1 MRAVVVDELM
11 EPADLRVSQAAECR
25 AGEGEVIIAVRAAGC
40 NFSDVLMLKGE
51 YQVKPTLPFIPGR
64 EAAGRVLEVGGGV
77 DRVKPGD
84 RVLAYTDLGAF
95 AERVCVDQAQ
105 VFGLPDSMS
114 FEAGAVLPIVYPTS
128 YAALV
133 DLAAIQP
140 GETLLV
146 HAAAGGVGLA
156 AVQIGRAL
164 GARVIATAGG
174 AEKLEVAR
182 RAGAEVLIDYRQ
194 ADFAPRVLAETDG
207 RGADVIYDSVGGET
221 TDRSLRCIAWK
232 GRLVVVGFASGRI
245 PEIQANRI
253 MLKNIAVLG
262 LNWPRYRQEE
272 PDKVDAILSALM
284 DLHAEGQI
292 EPLIESVH
300 PLEEAGAALAAL
312 ARRGTVGKR
321 VLVP

>member
-1 MRAVVVDELM
+1 MRAVFVEELM
-11 EPADLRVSQAAECR
+11 EPGDLRVSEVAECR
-25 AGEGEVIIAVRAAGC
+25 AGREQVVIGVRAAAC

-51 YQVKPTLPFIPGR
+51 YQVKPPLPFIPGR
-64 EAAGRVLEVGGGV
+64 EAAGVVLEVGENV
-77 DRVKPGD
+77 DRVKQGD

-105 VFGLPDSMS
+105 VFRLPDSMS

-133 DLAAIQP
+133 DLAAIRP

-164 GARVIATAGG
+164 GARVVATAGG

-182 RAGAEVLIDYRQ
+182 AAGAEVLIDYRET
-194 ADFAPRVLAETDG
+194 DFVPRVLAETGG

-245 PEIQANRI
+245 PEIRSNRI

-262 LNWPRYRQEE
+262 LNWPRYREEE
-272 PDKVDAILSALM
+272 PEKVDAILNALM
-284 DLHAEGQI
+284 DLHAEGRI

-300 PLEEAGAALAAL
+300 PLEEVGEVLAAL
-312 ARRGTVGKR
+312 AGRGTVGKR
-321 VLVP
+321 VLIP